1 MNSIRYKY
9 FTELYDENLSSI
21 SFSFKAANS
30 LKNDDVKLSERLY
43 IPSSSLRGFEFG
55 KVGPK
60 DGDDYIGGNFLS
72 SININSTLPQILP
85 NNQNT
90 DFIIFMD
97 IANVWGVDYDSSL
110 DDNEIRSSIGVG
122 IDWFTPVG
130 PLTFSLAQPIN
141 KGNNDKV
148 ENFRFNLGTT
158 F

>member
-1 MNSIRYKY
+1 
-9 FTELYDENLSSI
+9 
-21 SFSFKAANS
+21 
-30 LKNDDVKLSERLY
+30 
-43 IPSSSLRGFEFG
+43 
-55 KVGPK
+55 
-60 DGDDYIGGNFLS
+60 
-72 SININSTLPQILP
+72 
-85 NNQNT
+85 
-90 DFIIFMD
+90 MD

-122 IDWFTPVG
+122 MDWFTPVG

>member
-1 MNSIRYKY
+1 M
-9 FTELYDENLSSI
+9 
-21 SFSFKAANS
+21 
-30 LKNDDVKLSERLY
+30 
-43 IPSSSLRGFEFG
+43 
-55 KVGPK
+55 
-60 DGDDYIGGNFLS
+60 
-72 SININSTLPQILP
+72 PQILP